1 VRIQRQEQG
10 GLHTTYRCAALEY
23 ALMMVAVR
31 TSETSVNF
39 NVTIQRNIAE
49 DSKLVLV
56 MFEVL
61 TAMKMMMFFRAVTL
75 CRLVL
80 FGETYCLHLQPL
92 NPDVRFQVLTAASVK
107 MTADWDIVPCSPVE
121 VDRRFR
127 GAYCLHQQNNES

>member
-1 VRIQRQEQG
+1 
-10 GLHTTYRCAALEY
+10 
-23 ALMMVAVR
+23 MVAVR

-61 TAMKMMMFFRAVTL
+61 TAMKMMMMFFRAVTP
-75 CRLVL
+75 CRLVR
-80 FGETYCLHLQPL
+80 FGEIYCLHLQPL

-107 MTADWDIVPCSPVE
+107 MTAD
-121 VDRRFR
+121 
-127 GAYCLHQQNNES
+127 